1 LSKNIDLFG
10 LAGLQNEFDGL
21 SLEVESYTSAF
32 NDKTYSE
39 EVSDRTRNLSVKI
52 MDYASLRKQWAKLLI
67 RVGETENPESLKS
80 QVLKSTYEFEYNV
93 KRDIGNIFDVFSE
106 KLQKFI
112 LSQSNENFSSAKEVL
127 VMLTDAIAGSD
138 NKSYYDPLFKPYYNQ
153 VNDLLNADQEMK
165 KLDVKVSVLVK
176 EIIKNIADVEVLIDA
191 NVLAPLKMAADKETK
206 KASDFMLYGG
216 VGLSA
221 FVLFLSLLVLKKINA
236 GVSKTLQSLEGIAGG
251 DLTVKYDIDLEKND
265 EISKLSQAVQLTSAS
280 LASIIS
286 RTVRV
291 GTELND
297 VS

>member
-1 LSKNIDLFG
+1 
-10 LAGLQNEFDGL
+10 
-21 SLEVESYTSAF
+21 
-32 NDKTYSE
+32 
-39 EVSDRTRNLSVKI
+39 
-52 MDYASLRKQWAKLLI
+52 
-67 RVGETENPESLKS
+67 
-80 QVLKSTYEFEYNV
+80 
-93 KRDIGNIFDVFSE
+93 
-106 KLQKFI
+106 
-112 LSQSNENFSSAKEVL
+112 
-127 VMLTDAIAGSD
+127 
-138 NKSYYDPLFKPYYNQ
+138 
-153 VNDLLNADQEMK
+153 
-165 KLDVKVSVLVK
+165 
-176 EIIKNIADVEVLIDA
+176 LIDA